1 MYGEKNTRRKL
12 MAKKNIRRYRLTGS
26 STRSGKI
33 DEKKK
38 NVDGINIAAQK
49 TNFSLKAA
57 KLGSLVWSRKKIKN
71 IHKDIASV
79 NIQNLLLIVFAG
91 FLKSTKTPSPAINR
105 NIKMNITWLANIIYI
120 PKDISSIPE
129 RHVSH
134 PHYDYLLALCP
145 GRNAWHDEERN
156 QGHIKGQVCP
166 D

>member
-1 MYGEKNTRRKL
+1 MV
-12 MAKKNIRRYRLTGS
+12 KKNILRYRLIGS
-26 STRSGKI
+26 STRSGKT

-57 KLGSLVWSRKKIKN
+57 KSGSLVWSRKKIKN
-71 IHKDIASV
+71 IHKDIARV

-105 NIKMNITWLANIIYI
+105 NIKINITWLTNIIYI

-129 RHVSH
+129 RRVFR

-145 GRNAWHDEERN
+145 ERNAWHNEERN
-156 QGHIKGQVCP
+156 QGHIKGRVHP

>member
-1 MYGEKNTRRKL
+1 
-12 MAKKNIRRYRLTGS
+12 MAKKKILRYRLTGI
-26 STRSGKI
+26 STRSGKT

-57 KLGSLVWSRKKIKN
+57 NPGSVVWSRKKIKN
-71 IHKDIASV
+71 IHKDIASA

-105 NIKMNITWLANIIYI
+105 NIKMNIIWLASIIYI
-120 PKDISSIPE
+120 PKNISLIPE

-145 GRNAWHDEERN
+145 ERNAWHNEERN
-156 QGHIKGQVCP
+156 QGRIKGQVHP

>member
-12 MAKKNIRRYRLTGS
+12 MEKKNILRYRLTGS
-26 STRSGKI
+26 SIRSGKT

-57 KLGSLVWSRKKIKN
+57 NPGSLVWSRKKIKN

-91 FLKSTKTPSPAINR
+91 FLKSTKTPCPAINR

-134 PHYDYLLALCP
+134 PHYDCLLTLCP
-145 GRNAWHDEERN
+145 ERNAWHDEERN

>member
-1 MYGEKNTRRKL
+1 MV
-12 MAKKNIRRYRLTGS
+12 KKNILRYRLIGI
-26 STRSGKI
+26 STRSGKT

-49 TNFSLKAA
+49 TNFSLKVANPGFVVRS
-57 KLGSLVWSRKKIKN
+57 KKKIKN
-71 IHKDIASV
+71 IHKDIASA

-145 GRNAWHDEERN
+145 ERNAWHDEERN
-156 QGHIKGQVCP
+156 QGHIKGQVRP